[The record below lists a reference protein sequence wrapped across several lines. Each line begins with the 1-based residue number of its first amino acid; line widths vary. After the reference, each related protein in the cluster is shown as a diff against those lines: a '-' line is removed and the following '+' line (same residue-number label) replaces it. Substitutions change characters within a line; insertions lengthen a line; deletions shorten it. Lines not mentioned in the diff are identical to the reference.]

1 MNAYFVCLLVLSCF
15 CFLYNGECKRPV
27 GATST
32 GKVVF
37 RREFSSA
44 IRPSWLWWSWHWY
57 FLKTENR
64 QTHFQPKHSGRFL
77 QLNLKDPNENLNSK
91 DSECKTAEHQSEET
105 QPLNCLKNLH
115 RHFIYNI
122 FSQCH
127 HAADTACSE
136 YLTFLLICKVQK
148 ITFLQKV
155 WHTSSFL
162 CFHVFSTNTNNT
174 IKRPESPWWTRS
186 VNTDPLNTNN

>member
-105 QPLNCLKNLH
+105 QLLNCLKTCTGILFTTYFH
-115 RHFIYNI
+115 SAIMQQTQH
-122 FSQCH
+122 
-127 HAADTACSE
+127 
-136 YLTFLLICKVQK
+136 VQS
-148 ITFLQKV
+148 ISRFY
-155 WHTSSFL
+155 
-162 CFHVFSTNTNNT
+162 
-174 IKRPESPWWTRS
+174 
-186 VNTDPLNTNN
+186 